1 MNAWPQTAAVLITA
15 LGLVAAA
22 AAWRL
27 THTVRGALAVLLDFL
42 TAAGLLRLAGE
53 PSWDS
58 VLLAAAV
65 IALRRLLGASLAL
78 SRPHHPAHGAHPPR
92 RARRRPGGSGV
103 GRR

>member
-1 MNAWPQTAAVLITA
+1 MNAWLQAGAVLITG

-27 THTVRGALAVLLDFL
+27 THSVRAALAVLLDFL

-58 VLLAAAV
+58 IILAAAV
-65 IALRRLLGASLAL
+65 IALRKLLGASLHL
-78 SRPHHPAHGAHPPR
+78 SSANRTT
-92 RARRRPGGSGV
+92 PGGARPISP
-103 GRR
+103 GR